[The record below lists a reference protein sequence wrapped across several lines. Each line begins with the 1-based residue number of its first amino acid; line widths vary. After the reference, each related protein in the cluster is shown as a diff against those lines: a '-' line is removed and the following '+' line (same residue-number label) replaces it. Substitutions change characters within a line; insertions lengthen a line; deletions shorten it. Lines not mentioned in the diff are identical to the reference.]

1 MRILLFLTILLIF
14 FNCGS
19 FVKKN
24 DMRPD
29 NDVLTKQIK
38 SCTGKGS
45 ISSFGSFSG
54 RLSLSFISQN
64 DSSFCQFQDFL
75 GRKVLLIWLTPV
87 SIDAWNLIENKKYSN
102 RNINQIIPI
111 LSILNPKLITKFL
124 WGEEFTPNGI
134 SVDDDSKIEIKLEKS
149 NLNSLNVD
157 KVTFTDISNR
167 QEFSIKIDS
176 RVFRQDSLNLKKY
189 WEIILG

>member
-1 MRILLFLTILLIF
+1 MRILLSLTILLIF

-19 FVKKN
+19 FKKE
-24 DMRPD
+24 DISPD
-29 NDVLTKQIK
+29 NNVLIKKIK

-45 ISSFGSFSG
+45 ISSLGSFSG

-102 RNINQIIPI
+102 SKIKEIIPI

-149 NLNSLNVD
+149 NLNSLNID
-157 KVTFTDISNR
+157 KVTFTDNSSR